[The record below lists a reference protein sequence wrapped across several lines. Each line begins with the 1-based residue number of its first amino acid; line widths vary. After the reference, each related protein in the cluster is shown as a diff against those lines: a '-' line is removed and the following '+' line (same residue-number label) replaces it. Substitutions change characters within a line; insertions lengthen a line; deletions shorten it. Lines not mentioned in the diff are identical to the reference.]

1 MKTPNKMIGGIA
13 GAMAQQGGAINQT
26 FAQPMPLQQFP
37 NTPPPSSLVSPFAP
51 QTQATMA
58 GAYGGAQMPGT
69 AFRME
74 SDSPLEGNAFIGA
87 LEAAKADGAK
97 SFNLNGKTY
106 PVK

>member
-13 GAMAQQGGAINQT
+13 GAMAQQGGAIDQT
-26 FAQPMPLQQFP
+26 ATQGMPLQQLP
-37 NTPPPSSLVSPFAP
+37 NIPPPSSLVNPFPP
-51 QTQATMA
+51 QAQATMA
-58 GAYGGAQMPGT
+58 GAYGGAQMPQT

-74 SDSPLEGNAFIGA
+74 GDSPLEGNAFIGA
-87 LEAAKADGAK
+87 LETAKADGAK